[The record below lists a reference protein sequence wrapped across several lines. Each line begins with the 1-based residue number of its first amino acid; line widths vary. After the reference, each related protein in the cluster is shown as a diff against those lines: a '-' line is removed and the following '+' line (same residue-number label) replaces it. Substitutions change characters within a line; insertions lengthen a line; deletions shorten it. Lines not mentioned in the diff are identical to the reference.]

1 MNMRV
6 VRKWKWPLVMV
17 GVVIL
22 RFVLFP
28 QHLSSA
34 PLDVGSGLVSMKT
47 VTEIKLHELITP
59 KPIEIFLYDV
69 VDPKFHLVDNG
80 LGPNQWD
87 EIAKQVAR
95 IWLTASKG
103 QIGLVFHNKVIE
115 LDEDR
120 SNAYLFYL
128 FGSPKI
134 KETAKKTNLQ
144 YNRQSAQWVVD
155 AFAGEIS
162 HVFDHAV
169 GLWDSK
175 REMNAVATALKNKQQ
190 LTQSEF
196 LQLAPAF
203 PNAFGA
209 LVGTVDRLTITPH
222 SFADFVY
229 EGRKSN
235 QTRKIH
241 LGFRFFYL
249 HCGVSVE
256 QALRYQVVL
265 QNNPMFLLHYAI
277 GRDKSFPDSRELK
290 RDNVD
295 RNHWEFTNTIS
306 LFPTFYYHDRNGR
319 GGKNW
324 MDVVFRT
331 ASCWDEQNKSFQYKG
346 KEFGKVMCRWGTRD
360 YEQHHYQA
368 GEFARLIAHEIGHC
382 LGLIHNVVRCQ
393 VFSQP
398 EQGNLMQQHITFAL
412 QQWSGKCKCM
422 TKRCSDCG
430 CPYTNEVYGEV
441 AKSQWL
447 DAEQVELVVSLARA
461 LDHHESE
468 LQEGCKRVGFPLTGR
483 GVEFLLPLE
492 TSGLLLERGEAVELA
507 RWSNEAAPAK
517 IRFVRFQPFYVYPVM
532 RSVRLRVYTF
542 KPQDLPRAI
551 LQDVFIERRIEAGG
565 PHAELDLGEDGLDI
579 SPGESLGMEL
589 CMDGNEDKARMRLSV
604 HPVSSP
610 PSSSPWDEHQTRSNT
625 AAIKPAK
632 QRIAINY
639 DVCTW

>member
-1 MNMRV
+1 MA
-6 VRKWKWPLVMV
+6 
-17 GVVIL
+17 GVVVL

-28 QHLSSA
+28 QHQISS
-34 PLDVGSGLVSMKT
+34 PLDGSSGLVSIKT
-47 VTEIKLHELITP
+47 VTEIKLHELVTP
-59 KPIEIFLYDV
+59 KPVEIFLYNV

-80 LGPNQWD
+80 LSSDQWD
-87 EIAKQVAR
+87 EIAQQVAG
-95 IWLTASKG
+95 IWLTASQG
-103 QIGLVFHNKVIE
+103 QIGLAFHDKVLE

-144 YNRQSAQWVVD
+144 YNKQSAQWVSD
-155 AFAGEIS
+155 AFAEEIAF
-162 HVFDHAV
+162 VFDHAV

-175 REMNAVATALKNKQQ
+175 REMGALAAALKDKRQ
-190 LTQSEF
+190 LSQADF
-196 LQLAPAF
+196 LVLAPAF

-209 LVGTVDRLTITPH
+209 LVGTVDRQTITPD
-222 SFADFVY
+222 SFADFAY

-241 LGFRFFYL
+241 LGFRLFYL

-256 QALRYQVVL
+256 QALRYQAVL

-277 GRDKSFPDSRELK
+277 GRDKSFPDARELK

-295 RNHWEFTNTIS
+295 RTPWEFTNTVS

-331 ASCWDEQNKSFQYKG
+331 ASCWDEQNKPFAYGG
-346 KEFGKVMCRWGTRD
+346 KEFGKVMCRWGVRD
-360 YEQHHYQA
+360 YEQHQYRA
-368 GEFARLIAHEIGHC
+368 DEFARLIAHEVGHC

-393 VFSQP
+393 VYAQA

-412 QQWSGKCKCM
+412 QQWYGKCKCM
-422 TKRCSDCG
+422 AKRCSDCG
-430 CPYTNEVYGEV
+430 CPFTDEVYAEV
-441 AKSQWL
+441 AKSLAL
-447 DAEQVELVVSLARA
+447 DAAQVELVVSLARA

-468 LQEGCKRVGFPLTGR
+468 LREGCTRVGFPITGR
-483 GVEFLLPLE
+483 GVEFQLPLD

-507 RWSNEAAPAK
+507 RWSSQAAPAK
-517 IRFVRFQPFYVYPVM
+517 VRFVRFQPFYVYPVM
-532 RSVRLRVYTF
+532 RSVRVRVYTF
-542 KPQDLPRAI
+542 NAQDLPRVI

-565 PHAELDLGEDGLDI
+565 QHAELDLGEDGLDI
-579 SPGESLGMEL
+579 NPGESLGMEL
-589 CMDGNEDKARMRLSV
+589 CMDGNEDKARMRLSG
-604 HPVSSP
+604 HPSP
-610 PSSSPWDEHQTRSNT
+610 ASPLSAPWDEHQTRSDATN
-625 AAIKPAK
+625 IKSVK